1 MKVIYIRDSRSRGY
15 LRIGLSDGEKKL
27 EYTVSEKQ
35 YSELGSPLTGDEY
48 SDIEALCECDMR
60 YRAKL
65 YALRI
70 LSFGDNSELALKRK
84 LIARSVPP
92 KIAAQTAAEMVGL
105 GYVDEH
111 RQLERLIEN
120 EVNQRLVGRGKLFPK
135 LISKGFSRDKIESV
149 LDELISHGIVDFEK
163 NKRILIEKKL
173 GASAS
178 EEEVRALLYKFGYHG
193 AFQ

>member
-1 MKVIYIRDSRSRGY
+1 MKVIYIRDSSNRGY

-27 EYTVSEKQ
+27 EYTVSEKE
-35 YSELGSPLTGDEY
+35 YRELGSPLTGDVFFDTEKL
-48 SDIEALCECDMR
+48 SECDMR

-70 LSFGDNSELALKRK
+70 LSFGDNSEQALKRK
-84 LIARSVPP
+84 LIARSISP
-92 KIAAQTAAEMVGL
+92 KIAMEIAAEMVRL

-111 RQLERLIEN
+111 RQLHRLIEVEAN
-120 EVNQRLVGRGKLFPK
+120 LRLSGRDKLFPK

-149 LDELISHGIVDFEK
+149 LDNLISHGIVDFEK

-173 GASAS
+173 GADAS
-178 EEEVRALLYKFGYHG
+178 DEEVRKLLYKFGY
-193 AFQ
+193 

>member
-1 MKVIYIRDSRSRGY
+1 MKVIYIRDSSSRGY

-35 YSELGSPLTGDEY
+35 YRELGSPLTGDEY
-48 SDIEALCECDMR
+48 SDLEALCECDMR

-84 LIARSVPP
+84 LIARSISP

-111 RQLERLIEN
+111 RQLERLIES
-120 EVNQRLVGRGKLFPK
+120 ETNQRLIGREKLFPK

-173 GASAS
+173 GPSAS
-178 EEEVRALLYKFGYHG
+178 EEEVRVLLYKFGYHG
-193 AFQ
+193 AF

>member
-48 SDIEALCECDMR
+48 SDVEALCECDMR

-84 LIARSVPP
+84 LIARSVSP

-120 EVNQRLVGRGKLFPK
+120 EVNQRLVGSG
-135 LISKGFSRDKIESV
+135 
-149 LDELISHGIVDFEK
+149 
-163 NKRILIEKKL
+163 
-173 GASAS
+173 
-178 EEEVRALLYKFGYHG
+178 
-193 AFQ
+193 